1 MTKYISETVHKESDK
16 IKSISKLVEI
26 SEDYVVS
33 DFTDDTSFKF
43 ISSSYASS
51 MTSIKQMNNRKR
63 RTLREKFITYYEQMT
78 TIENL
83 MNNSLTG
90 TLIYLYDIND
100 MLKNHSYSESN
111 QLSDTLKILSKKI
124 EGFDANL
131 QVDKYSLINYIRI
144 LASRKI
150 ATSEIAIDPETNKV
164 IIFYNQDNNKPD
176 SLRISIIPNQRDFT
190 VAVLSRKD
198 GLARFRGV
206 FTPKFPEAY
215 YKIESILE
223 ILD

>member
-33 DFTDDTSFKF
+33 DFTDDISFKF

-63 RTLREKFITYYEQMT
+63 RALREKFITYYEQMT

-131 QVDKYSLINYIRI
+131 QVDRYSLINYIRI

-164 IIFYNQDNNKPD
+164 IIFYNQDNNNPD

-198 GLARFRGV
+198 GLARFR
-206 FTPKFPEAY
+206 KLNLSWRY
-215 YKIESILE
+215 
-223 ILD
+223 